1 MLVPERAQIR
11 GEGGVLVL
19 ETVRLVDDH
28 VPPRHLAQL
37 VEVLLD
43 HLVRVRVR
51 FRGRVRVR
59 VRVRA
64 GSCSPTSYD
73 VMSAWNLNWPRVAGL
88 VAWSAKWN
96 SVSRILSRDS
106 KEPW

>member
-19 ETVRLVDDH
+19 EPVRLVDDH

-51 FRGRVRVR
+51 VWVRVRVR
-59 VRVRA
+59 VRVE
-64 GSCSPTSYD
+64 SCSPTSYD